1 MKNSSLFLIV
11 IAVVLAVSL
20 LSIWVYPSIQDFMSG
35 NTMWNGIKSFDKEY
49 SVENLD
55 SLDNLAT
62 GPAEKVLVVIPYL
75 EFSQVDLDRINKFI
89 QSGNTLVLM
98 DDFGY
103 GNSVLQSLGLSARF
117 ESRIL
122 LDPLFCYKNEYLP
135 RITDFSAGL
144 KEQKLEAIVFNHAT
158 VLSQVDDSEAL
169 AWSSADSFLD
179 SNQNGKLDQGEPSGP
194 FVVAAELHSGKGIV
208 RLVSDPSIV
217 INSMIGENNNSQF
230 TRYLVETNVTTQRI
244 ILDRGHLSKSPLDS
258 SRISLTDFREFVS
271 NPYILVGLIA
281 LLFVIIIR
289 YTLKKGEIFG

>member
-1 MKNSSLFLIV
+1 MKTSSLFLIV

-55 SLDNLAT
+55 SLDNLAS
-62 GPAEKVLVVIPYL
+62 GPSEQVLVVIPYL
-75 EFSQVDLDRINKFI
+75 EFSQADLDRISKFV
-89 QSGNTLVLM
+89 QAGNTLVLM

-103 GNSVLQSLGLSARF
+103 GNSILQNLGLSARF
-117 ESRIL
+117 ENRIL

-144 KEQKLEAIVFNHAT
+144 KEQGLEAIVFNHAT
-158 VLSQVDDSEAL
+158 VLSQVDNSEAL
-169 AWSSADSFLD
+169 AWSSANSFLD
-179 SNQNGKLDQGEPSGP
+179 SNQNGKLDQGEPAGP
-194 FVVAAELHSGKGIV
+194 FAVAAELHSGKGTV
-208 RLVSDPSIV
+208 KLVSDPSIV

-230 TRYLVETNVTTQRI
+230 TRYLVATNGTTRGI
-244 ILDRGHLSKSPLDS
+244 LLDRGHLSKSPLDS
-258 SRISLTDFREFVS
+258 SKISLTDFREFLS